1 MVAAQAAVGAGLRET
16 GGRGQGGQGVQE
28 GVEAE
33 AARATPAG
41 RWLQSR
47 VSNPDAGDKSRN
59 RRGRGCGS
67 GGRSG

>member
-1 MVAAQAAVGAGLRET
+1 MVGAQAAAGPGLRGV
-16 GGRGQGGQGVQE
+16 GGRGHGVRE

-33 AARATPAG
+33 AEAGRATQAG

-47 VSNPDAGDKSRN
+47 ASNPGAGDNSRN